1 MKHVRDSSMK
11 HISYSIDENI
21 QKLSDKNLLT
31 QTDLLAYEH
40 RKNSVLLL
48 RHLREIEVRRLF
60 VDLGFS
66 SMHKYCLQQL
76 KFSEGETQRRL
87 TSARL
92 LAELPEIETKIES
105 GQVNVTNLSKI
116 QSFLRTEKAA
126 SQAFTK
132 SQKLEL
138 IDNLQDKSTRE
149 VEKELVSLS
158 HQPAL
163 LAEKF
168 QGANASALL
177 STASSLF
184 SEEFQKF
191 ETYLSKEHQA
201 LLAEFKNLYAHE
213 LTDSGNGSVLAFLLK
228 KAVQH
233 KKKKLGLVPEAKST
247 NKKQTSKTDSA
258 SKARVERALANNA
271 APLPSAPEVKRTP
284 YRSYTRVHV
293 KKYIWR
299 RARACC
305 EYVDPQ
311 SGKRCDSKFALE
323 LDHIQPLALGGTE
336 EVQNL
341 QLLCRSHNS
350 RRAVKTF
357 G

>member
-1 MKHVRDSSMK
+1 MKHV
-11 HISYSIDENI
+11 SYSLDENTK
-21 QKLSDKNLLT
+21 KLSDKSLLA

-66 SMHKYCLQQL
+66 SMHKYCLQKL

-92 LAELPEIETKIES
+92 LAELPEIESKIET

-126 SQAFTK
+126 AHPLTK
-132 SQKLEL
+132 EQKLEL
-138 IDNLQDKSTRE
+138 IEQLQDKSTRM
-149 VEKELVSLS
+149 VEKELVGLS

-168 QGANASALL
+168 QGAKASILL
-177 STASSLF
+177 GKDSGLLA
-184 SEEFQKF
+184 EEFQKF
-191 ETYLSKEHQA
+191 ETLLSKEHQE
-201 LLAEFKNLYAHE
+201 LLTEFKNLYVHE
-213 LTDSGNGSVLAFLLK
+213 LTDSGNGSVLTFLLQ

-233 KKKKLGLVPEAKST
+233 KKKKLGLLQKINT
-247 NKKQTSKTDSA
+247 
-258 SKARVERALANNA
+258 
-271 APLPSAPEVKRTP
+271 APPPSAPEVKRTP
-284 YRSYTRVHV
+284 YRKYIRADI
-293 KKYIWR
+293 KKHIWR
-299 RARACC
+299 RAHGCC
-305 EYVDPQ
+305 EYQDSRTKQ
-311 SGKRCDSKFALE
+311 RCHSKFALE
-323 LDHIQPLALGGTE
+323 LDHIQPLALGGSDE
-336 EVQNL
+336 LQNL
-341 QLLCRSHNS
+341 QLLCRAHNS

-357 G
+357 L